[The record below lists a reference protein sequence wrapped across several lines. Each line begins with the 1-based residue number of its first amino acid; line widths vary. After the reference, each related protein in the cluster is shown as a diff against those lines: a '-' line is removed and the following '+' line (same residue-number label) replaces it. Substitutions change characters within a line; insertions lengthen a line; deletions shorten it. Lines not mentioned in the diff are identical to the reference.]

1 MTQYT
6 LRATIAAPITML
18 AECNAL
24 AVCLGES
31 AGDINTFTSAT
42 HADAEGNEYA
52 VASTVAKPVFT
63 EMAASELVAPEY
75 SPDVDLE
82 AAARAQATLVI
93 GDKAAPERMTAI
105 VGDRTESAQDH
116 LAALGLSL
124 IPVEDDLP

>member
-31 AGDINTFTSAT
+31 AGDINTFTRAT
-42 HADAEGNEYA
+42 HADAAGNEYA

-63 EMAASELVAPEY
+63 DMAKEELVAPY
-75 SPDVDLE
+75 YAPDVDLE
-82 AAARAQATLVI
+82 AAGRAQAVLAI
-93 GDKAAPERMTAI
+93 GEQASPDVMACI
-105 VGDRTESAQDH
+105 LGDRLESAQDH
-116 LAALGLSL
+116 INRLGLTR
-124 IPVEDDLP
+124 IVIDDIA